1 MIDKDTYS
9 TKLAEGLNKLYTD
22 SDLYYSFIQEN
33 KYTDILN
40 IKIELATILKYYIES
55 RDDNFDTNFFELQA
69 KRNTFFHQSGPLS
82 FLEKC
87 EEIQKMDISE
97 DEKKEKVRML
107 RKSFQMKNNENAENI
122 GEKGFISHSF
132 YGKEGEY
139 IRKYGLNY
147 INYLSRDEQ
156 KEYVQAKHALVWLIN
171 FFNNTTL
178 EKDNSSIVYL
188 FESSNQKMK
197 KEVSKIFFT
206 TPGDTTFFYTIAH
219 TPAILYEGPLREYYR
234 ELDFTQVKAKKE
246 QIKQI
251 LLNRVKLISIKRK
264 NEKAKNE
271 EQKKRIDFLEE
282 MAIKYVN
289 IVVDFYCS
297 GLPGF
302 ALIRIEDIRNSKI
315 KFGTGDIKDA
325 SDIKYS
331 FDQLIDERKKQVC
344 RLYNREDITI
354 TNMYLQYFFSDDF
367 CLPTTSLLENFCAK
381 SEDLDKIPTYCVSCL
396 DEFDIMKIIEQIKEM
411 DRWAR

>member
-1 MIDKDTYS
+1 MIYDKDTYS

-22 SDLYYSFIQEN
+22 LDLYYSFIQEN
-33 KYTDILN
+33 KYTDILS
-40 IKIELATILKYYIES
+40 IKIELASILKYYIES
-55 RDDNFDTNFFELQA
+55 RDDNFDTNFFELQT
-69 KRNTFFHQSGPLS
+69 KRKTFFHQSGPLS
-82 FLEKC
+82 LLEKY

-97 DEKKEKVRML
+97 DEKNEKVRML
-107 RKSFQMKNNENAENI
+107 RKSFQMKNKENAENI

-171 FFNNTTL
+171 FFDNITL
-178 EKDNSSIVYL
+178 ERDNSSILYL
-188 FESSNQKMK
+188 FNPSNKKMK

-206 TPGDTTFFYTIAH
+206 TPGDTTFLYAIAH
-219 TPAILYEGPLREYYR
+219 TPAILYEGPLREYYK

-282 MAIKYVN
+282 RARKYVD

-302 ALIRIEDIRNSKI
+302 ALIRIEDIRKSEVM
-315 KFGTGDIKDA
+315 FGKRDIKDA

-331 FDQLIDERKKQVC
+331 FDQLIDERKKQ
-344 RLYNREDITI
+344 LYNRDNITI
-354 TNMYLQYFFSDDF
+354 IDMYLRYFFSDDF
-367 CLPTTSLLENFCAK
+367 DFPTTSVLEDFCAK

-396 DEFDIMKIIEQIKEM
+396 DEFDIMKIIEPIKEM